1 MFKMTGYKLVLAA
14 AVLALCGASSG
25 FDSEDSERWLVL
37 PKLLKSAKLE
47 VLWDNELPI
56 KKGESLKKLF
66 ILGERVYALSD
77 RNYLIS
83 LDREKGQILFS
94 KTVAAGAAV
103 DELRLYEDGL
113 MFVLGSTLVELDIKN
128 GTERK
133 ARRIEFG
140 IKCPAARN
148 SEYFYISGVDRRLH
162 VLNAEDGVEIF
173 EVAAENNSM
182 ITSIAAGEDFV
193 VFGTDAGNVIS
204 MAPNRRPMRL
214 WQFDAG
220 DGIVGQIVRNG
231 TSLFFA
237 SKDMQVYRVD
247 AAGRTNMRLVWK
259 YQMPGVL
266 QSAPT
271 VADNTVYQYARGKGL
286 TAIDREKS
294 RAIWSLADGVDL
306 LAEAAGK
313 AYVITK
319 DRKLVVM
326 DNAAGKQL
334 YSVNFASVSR
344 YVVNATDPRI
354 YIGDENGRV
363 ACLRPAQDSGRATVV
378 GR

>member
-1 MFKMTGYKLVLAA
+1 MVKINSNRLVLAA
-14 AVLALCGASSG
+14 AVLVLCGASSG

-37 PKLLKSAKLE
+37 PRLLKSAKLE

-56 KKGESLKKLF
+56 KKGENLKKLF

-103 DELRLYEDGL
+103 DELRLYEDEL
-113 MFVLGSTLVELDIKN
+113 MFVLGSTLVELDVKN

-148 SEYFYISGVDRRLH
+148 SEYFYISGADRRLH
-162 VLNAEDGVEIF
+162 VLNAEDGVEVF
-173 EVAAENNSM
+173 EAAAENNSM

-193 VFGTDAGNVIS
+193 VFGTDAGNMIS
-204 MAPNRRPMRL
+204 MAPNRPTRL

-247 AAGRTNMRLVWK
+247 AVGRTNRRLAWK

-266 QSAPT
+266 ERAPT
-271 VADNTVYQYARGKGL
+271 VADNAVYQYARGKGL
-286 TAIDREKS
+286 TAIDREKG

-326 DNAAGKQL
+326 DNAEAKKL
-334 YSVNFASVSR
+334 YSVNFARVSR
-344 YVVNATDPRI
+344 YAVNATDPRI

-363 ACLRPAQDSGRATVV
+363 ACLRPAQDSGQATVA

>member
-1 MFKMTGYKLVLAA
+1 MTGYKLVLAA

-37 PKLLKSAKLE
+37 PKLLKSAGLE
-47 VLWDNELPI
+47 VVWDNELPI

-103 DELRLYEDGL
+103 DELRLYADEL
-113 MFVLGSTLVELDIKN
+113 MFVLGSTLVELDVKN

-133 ARRIEFG
+133 ARRMEFG

-182 ITSIAAGEDFV
+182 ITSIAADEDFV

-204 MAPNRRPMRL
+204 MAPSKRPTRL

-247 AAGRTNMRLVWK
+247 AAGRTGMRLVWK
-259 YQMPGVL
+259 YQMSGVL
-266 QSAPT
+266 ERAPT
-271 VADNTVYQYARGKGL
+271 VADNAVYQYARGKGL
-286 TAIDREKS
+286 TAIGREKG
-294 RAIWSLADGVDL
+294 RAIWSLPDGVDL
-306 LAEAAGK
+306 LAEAADK

-326 DNAAGKQL
+326 DNAAGKKL
-334 YSVNFASVSR
+334 YSVNFARVSR
-344 YVVNATDPRI
+344 YAVNATDPQI

-363 ACLRPAQDSGRATVV
+363 ACLRLAQDSGQPTVV